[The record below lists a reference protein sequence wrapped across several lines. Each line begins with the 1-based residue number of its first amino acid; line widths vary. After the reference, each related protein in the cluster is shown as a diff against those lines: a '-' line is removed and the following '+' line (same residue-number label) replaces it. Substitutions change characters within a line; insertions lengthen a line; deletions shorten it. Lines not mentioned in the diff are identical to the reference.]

1 MNMEVSSGGEV
12 RKYKKTILRKEK
24 LKERKEKKKR
34 LVEVRKTDERE
45 ALREITVK
53 IRLKRIDIYEGIT
66 VEALL
71 NSGTIRGQ

>member
-1 MNMEVSSGGEV
+1 MEVSSGGEV

>member
-45 ALREITVK
+45 ALREVTVK